1 MNNLNL
7 TIELCVE
14 DRARL
19 DAILAALQ
27 AVGTPFSPPAPAQ
40 TVETAPETH
49 DAPAPVTSG
58 PETEQPAQTVETA
71 PETHDAPTT
80 VTGSP
85 EPEQPAQDMQDGTE
99 TQHAT
104 HGMVQDLVITLSSWG
119 HKSEAREIVQRYAP
133 RVSAIPDADLD
144 AVYVALD
151 AVRRAHEGEN

>member
-7 TIELCVE
+7 TIELCTE

-27 AVGTPFSPPAPAQ
+27 SVGTPFNQPVPSQP
-40 TVETAPETH
+40 VETAPETH

-58 PETEQPAQTVETA
+58 PAQ
-71 PETHDAPTT
+71 
-80 VTGSP
+80 
-85 EPEQPAQDMQDGTE
+85 EQPAQDTQDGAE

-104 HGMVQDLVITLSSWG
+104 HGMVQDLVITLASWG
-119 HKSEAREIVQRYAP
+119 HKSEAREIVQRFAP

-144 AVYVALD
+144 AVYVSLD
-151 AVRRAHEGEN
+151 AVRREHEGEN

>member
-7 TIELCVE
+7 TIELCAE

-19 DAILAALQ
+19 DAILTALQ
-27 AVGTPFSPPAPAQ
+27 AVGTPFSPPEPTQ
-40 TVETAPETH
+40 PVETAPETN

-58 PETEQPAQTVETA
+58 
-71 PETHDAPTT
+71 H
-80 VTGSP
+80 
-85 EPEQPAQDMQDGTE
+85 EPEQPAQDTQNSAE

-104 HGMVQDLVITLSSWG
+104 HGMVQDLVITLASQG
-119 HKSEAREIVQRYAP
+119 YKAEAREIVQRYAP

-151 AVRRAHEGEN
+151 AVRREYEGEN

>member
-7 TIELCVE
+7 TIELCAE

-19 DAILAALQ
+19 DAILTALQ
-27 AVGTPFSPPAPAQ
+27 AVGTPFSSPESAQ
-40 TVETAPETH
+40 PVETAPETN
-49 DAPAPVTSG
+49 
-58 PETEQPAQTVETA
+58 
-71 PETHDAPTT
+71 DAPTT

-119 HKSEAREIVQRYAP
+119 HKSEAREIVQRYAQ

>member
-7 TIELCVE
+7 TIELCAE

-19 DAILAALQ
+19 DAILTALQ

-49 DAPAPVTSG
+49 DAPTPVTGG
-58 PETEQPAQTVETA
+58 PETEQPAQDT
-71 PETHDAPTT
+71 
-80 VTGSP
+80 
-85 EPEQPAQDMQDGTE
+85 QDGAE

-104 HGMVQDLVITLSSWG
+104 HGMVQDLVITLASCG
-119 HKSEAREIVQRYAP
+119 HKVEAREIVQRYAP

-144 AVYVALD
+144 AVFTALD
-151 AVRRAHEGEN
+151 AVRLTHEGGN

>member
-7 TIELCVE
+7 TIELCAE

-27 AVGTPFSPPAPAQ
+27 AVGTPFIPPESAQ
-40 TVETAPETH
+40 TVETVPETH
-49 DAPAPVTSG
+49 DTPAPVTG
-58 PETEQPAQTVETA
+58 
-71 PETHDAPTT
+71 
-80 VTGSP
+80 GP
-85 EPEQPAQDMQDGTE
+85 EPEQPAQDTQDGAE

>member
-7 TIELCVE
+7 TIELCAE

-27 AVGTPFSPPAPAQ
+27 AVGTPFNPPAPAQ
-40 TVETAPETH
+40 TVETASETP
-49 DAPAPVTSG
+49 DAPTPVTSG
-58 PETEQPAQTVETA
+58 
-71 PETHDAPTT
+71 
-80 VTGSP
+80 P
-85 EPEQPAQDMQDGTE
+85 EPEQPAQDTRDGAE

-104 HGMVQDLVITLSSWG
+104 HGMVQDLVITLASWG
-119 HKSEAREIVQRYAP
+119 HKSEAREIVQRFAP

-151 AVRRAHEGEN
+151 AVRREHEGEN

>member
-7 TIELCVE
+7 TIELCAE

-27 AVGTPFSPPAPAQ
+27 AVGTPFSPPEPTQ
-40 TVETAPETH
+40 PVETAHETN

-58 PETEQPAQTVETA
+58 SEL
-71 PETHDAPTT
+71 
-80 VTGSP
+80 
-85 EPEQPAQDMQDGTE
+85 EQPAQDTQNSAE

-104 HGMVQDLVITLSSWG
+104 HGMVQDLVITLASQG

-151 AVRRAHEGEN
+151 AVRRAHEGEG

>member
-7 TIELCVE
+7 TIELCAE

-40 TVETAPETH
+40 TVDTAPETH
-49 DAPAPVTSG
+49 DTPAL
-58 PETEQPAQTVETA
+58 
-71 PETHDAPTT
+71 
-80 VTGSP
+80 VTGGH
-85 EPEQPAQDMQDGTE
+85 EPEQPAQYTQDGAE
-99 TQHAT
+99 TQHVT
-104 HGMVQDLVITLSSWG
+104 HGMVQDLVITLASQG
-119 HKSEAREIVQRYAP
+119 HKSEARAIVQRYAP

>member
-7 TIELCVE
+7 TIELCAE

-19 DAILAALQ
+19 DAILTALQ
-27 AVGTPFSPPAPAQ
+27 AVGTPFNPPELAQ
-40 TVETAPETH
+40 PGKKDPETH
-49 DAPAPVTSG
+49 DAPTPVTSG
-58 PETEQPAQTVETA
+58 PETEQPAQDT
-71 PETHDAPTT
+71 
-80 VTGSP
+80 
-85 EPEQPAQDMQDGTE
+85 QDGPE

-104 HGMVQDLVITLSSWG
+104 HGIVQDLVITLASWG

>member
-1 MNNLNL
+1 MNNVTL
-7 TIELCVE
+7 TVELCAE

-27 AVGTPFSPPAPAQ
+27 AVGTPFSPPAPSQ
-40 TVETAPETH
+40 PVETAPETH

-58 PETEQPAQTVETA
+58 PEQEQPT
-71 PETHDAPTT
+71 
-80 VTGSP
+80 
-85 EPEQPAQDMQDGTE
+85 QDTQDGAE

-104 HGMVQDLVITLSSWG
+104 HGMVQDLVITLASWG
-119 HKSEAREIVQRYAP
+119 HKSEAREIVQRFAP

-151 AVRRAHEGEN
+151 AVRREHEGEN

>member
-7 TIELCVE
+7 TIGLCAE

-19 DAILAALQ
+19 DAILTALQ
-27 AVGTPFSPPAPAQ
+27 AVGTPFSAPAPSQ
-40 TVETAPETH
+40 PIQTAPETH

-58 PETEQPAQTVETA
+58 PETEQPAQDT
-71 PETHDAPTT
+71 
-80 VTGSP
+80 
-85 EPEQPAQDMQDGTE
+85 QDGSE

-104 HGMVQDLVITLSSWG
+104 HGMVQDLVITLASCG
-119 HKSEAREIVQRYAP
+119 HKAEAREIVQRYAP

>member
-7 TIELCVE
+7 TIELCAE

-19 DAILAALQ
+19 DAILTALQ
-27 AVGTPFSPPAPAQ
+27 AVGTPFSPPEPAQ
-40 TVETAPETH
+40 PVETAPETP
-49 DAPAPVTSG
+49 DSPAPVTG
-58 PETEQPAQTVETA
+58 
-71 PETHDAPTT
+71 
-80 VTGSP
+80 GP
-85 EPEQPAQDMQDGTE
+85 EPEQTAQDTQDSAE

-104 HGMVQDLVITLSSWG
+104 HGMVQDLVITLASQG
-119 HKSEAREIVQRYAP
+119 HKAEAREIVQRYAP

>member
-7 TIELCVE
+7 TIELCAE

-19 DAILAALQ
+19 DAILTALQ
-27 AVGTPFSPPAPAQ
+27 AVGTPFSSPESAHP
-40 TVETAPETH
+40 VETAPETH
-49 DAPAPVTSG
+49 EAPAPVTSG
-58 PETEQPAQTVETA
+58 SEM
-71 PETHDAPTT
+71 
-80 VTGSP
+80 
-85 EPEQPAQDMQDGTE
+85 EQPAQDTE

-104 HGMVQDLVITLSSWG
+104 HGMVQDLVITLASQG

-151 AVRRAHEGEN
+151 AVRRAYEGDN

>member
-7 TIELCVE
+7 TIELCAE

-27 AVGTPFSPPAPAQ
+27 AVGTPFSPPAPAKA
-40 TVETAPETH
+40 VETAPETH
-49 DAPAPVTSG
+49 DASTPVTGG
-58 PETEQPAQTVETA
+58 PETEQPAQDT
-71 PETHDAPTT
+71 
-80 VTGSP
+80 
-85 EPEQPAQDMQDGTE
+85 QDGAE

-104 HGMVQDLVITLSSWG
+104 HGMVQDLVITLASWG

-144 AVYVALD
+144 AVFTALD

>member
-7 TIELCVE
+7 TIELCAE

-27 AVGTPFSPPAPAQ
+27 AVGTPFNPPELAQ

-58 PETEQPAQTVETA
+58 PETEQPAQDT
-71 PETHDAPTT
+71 
-80 VTGSP
+80 
-85 EPEQPAQDMQDGTE
+85 QDGAE

-104 HGMVQDLVITLSSWG
+104 YGMVQDLVITLASQG
-119 HKSEAREIVQRYAP
+119 HKAEAREIVQRYAP

-144 AVYVALD
+144 AVFTALD

>member
-7 TIELCVE
+7 TIELCAE

-27 AVGTPFSPPAPAQ
+27 AVGTPFSPPESAQ

-49 DAPAPVTSG
+49 DTPAPVTG
-58 PETEQPAQTVETA
+58 
-71 PETHDAPTT
+71 
-80 VTGSP
+80 GP
-85 EPEQPAQDMQDGTE
+85 EPEQPAQDTQDGAE

>member
-7 TIELCVE
+7 TIELCAE

-49 DAPAPVTSG
+49 VAPAPVTG
-58 PETEQPAQTVETA
+58 
-71 PETHDAPTT
+71 
-80 VTGSP
+80 GP
-85 EPEQPAQDMQDGTE
+85 EPEQPAQDTQDGAE

-104 HGMVQDLVITLSSWG
+104 HGMVQDLVITLASWG
-119 HKSEAREIVQRYAP
+119 HKSEAREIVQRFAP

>member
-7 TIELCVE
+7 TIELCAE

-19 DAILAALQ
+19 DAILTALQ
-27 AVGTPFSPPAPAQ
+27 AVGTPFSPPESAH

-49 DAPAPVTSG
+49 DTPAPVTG
-58 PETEQPAQTVETA
+58 
-71 PETHDAPTT
+71 
-80 VTGSP
+80 GP
-85 EPEQPAQDMQDGTE
+85 EPEQPAQDTQDGAE

-119 HKSEAREIVQRYAP
+119 HKSEAREIVQRYAT

-144 AVYVALD
+144 AVYAALD

>member
-7 TIELCVE
+7 TIELCAE

-19 DAILAALQ
+19 DAILTALQ
-27 AVGTPFSPPAPAQ
+27 AVGTPFNPPELAQ
-40 TVETAPETH
+40 PGKKDPETH
-49 DAPAPVTSG
+49 DAPTPVTSG
-58 PETEQPAQTVETA
+58 PETEQPAQDT
-71 PETHDAPTT
+71 
-80 VTGSP
+80 
-85 EPEQPAQDMQDGTE
+85 QDGAE

-104 HGMVQDLVITLSSWG
+104 HGMVQDLVITLASQG
-119 HKSEAREIVQRYAP
+119 HKAEAREIVQRYAP

>member
-7 TIELCVE
+7 TIELCAE

-27 AVGTPFSPPAPAQ
+27 SVRTPFNPPVPSQ
-40 TVETAPETH
+40 PVETAPETH
-49 DAPAPVTSG
+49 DAPAPVTSD
-58 PETEQPAQTVETA
+58 PEQ
-71 PETHDAPTT
+71 
-80 VTGSP
+80 
-85 EPEQPAQDMQDGTE
+85 EQPAQDTQDGAE

-104 HGMVQDLVITLSSWG
+104 HGMVQDLVITLASRG
-119 HKSEAREIVQRYAP
+119 YKSEAREIVQRFAP

-144 AVYVALD
+144 AAFTALD

>member
-7 TIELCVE
+7 TIELCEE

-19 DAILAALQ
+19 DAILTALQ
-27 AVGTPFSPPAPAQ
+27 AVGTPFSPPEPTQ
-40 TVETAPETH
+40 PVETAPETH
-49 DAPAPVTSG
+49 DAPAPVTG
-58 PETEQPAQTVETA
+58 
-71 PETHDAPTT
+71 
-80 VTGSP
+80 GP
-85 EPEQPAQDMQDGTE
+85 EPEQPAQDTQDGAE

-104 HGMVQDLVITLSSWG
+104 HGMVQDLVITLASQG

-151 AVRRAHEGEN
+151 AVRLAHEGEN

>member
-7 TIELCVE
+7 TIELCAE

-19 DAILAALQ
+19 DAILTALQ
-27 AVGTPFSPPAPAQ
+27 AVGTPFGSPESAQ
-40 TVETAPETH
+40 PVETATETH

-58 PETEQPAQTVETA
+58 SEL
-71 PETHDAPTT
+71 
-80 VTGSP
+80 
-85 EPEQPAQDMQDGTE
+85 EQPAQDTQDGAE

-104 HGMVQDLVITLSSWG
+104 HGMVRDLVITLSSQG
-119 HKSEAREIVQRYAP
+119 HKAEAREIVQRYAP

>member
-7 TIELCVE
+7 TIELCAE

-40 TVETAPETH
+40 TVETATETH
-49 DAPAPVTSG
+49 DSTAPVPVTGG
-58 PETEQPAQTVETA
+58 PEL
-71 PETHDAPTT
+71 
-80 VTGSP
+80 
-85 EPEQPAQDMQDGTE
+85 EQPAQDTQDSAE

-104 HGMVQDLVITLSSWG
+104 HGMVQDLVITLSSQG
-119 HKSEAREIVQRYAP
+119 HKAEAREIVQRYAP

>member
-7 TIELCVE
+7 TIELCAE

-19 DAILAALQ
+19 DAILTALQ

-49 DAPAPVTSG
+49 DAPEPVTSG
-58 PETEQPAQTVETA
+58 PETEQPAQ
-71 PETHDAPTT
+71 
-80 VTGSP
+80 G
-85 EPEQPAQDMQDGTE
+85 AQDGAE

-104 HGMVQDLVITLSSWG
+104 HGTVQDLVITLASWG
-119 HKSEAREIVQRYAP
+119 HKAEAREIVQRFAP
-133 RVSAIPDADLD
+133 RVSAIPDGDLD
-144 AVYVALD
+144 AAFTALD

>member
-7 TIELCVE
+7 TIELCAE

-19 DAILAALQ
+19 DAIIAALQ
-27 AVGTPFSPPAPAQ
+27 AVGTPFSP
-40 TVETAPETH
+40 TAP
-49 DAPAPVTSG
+49 S
-58 PETEQPAQTVETA
+58 QTVETA

-104 HGMVQDLVITLSSWG
+104 HGMVQDLVITLSSQG
-119 HKSEAREIVQRYAP
+119 HKAEAREIVQRYAP